1 MCHLCFRP
9 DRLRPIA
16 DRYSTVLILVFRGYL
31 HDSYFEMFVLSHFPN
46 GMRRLL
52 SIRSGHCHPC
62 LVSSSYF
69 LLVLWILIHMD
80 PHSFGCPGS
89 GSVLG
94 MRDPDPG
101 A

>member
-1 MCHLCFRP
+1 
-9 DRLRPIA
+9 
-16 DRYSTVLILVFRGYL
+16 
-31 HDSYFEMFVLSHFPN
+31 MFLLSNFPN

-52 SIRSGHCHPC
+52 SIRSGHCQPG

-101 A
+101 AWKFKYFIHVKIQLFVTQKGPDPPGSALDPDQDPH